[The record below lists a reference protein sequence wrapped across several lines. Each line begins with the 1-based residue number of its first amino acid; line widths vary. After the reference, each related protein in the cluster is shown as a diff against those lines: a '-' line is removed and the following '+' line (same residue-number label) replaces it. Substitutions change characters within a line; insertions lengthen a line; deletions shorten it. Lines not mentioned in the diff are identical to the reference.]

1 MMVKFTMR
9 ALRIN
14 AGLTQEQ
21 AAKALGVSR
30 VTIWKWEANKGYPS
44 SKKLAQMAEL
54 YKAPLDSFLIQ

>member
-30 VTIWKWEANKGYPS
+30 VTIWKWEAHKGYPS
-44 SKKLAQMAEL
+44 IKKLAQMAEL